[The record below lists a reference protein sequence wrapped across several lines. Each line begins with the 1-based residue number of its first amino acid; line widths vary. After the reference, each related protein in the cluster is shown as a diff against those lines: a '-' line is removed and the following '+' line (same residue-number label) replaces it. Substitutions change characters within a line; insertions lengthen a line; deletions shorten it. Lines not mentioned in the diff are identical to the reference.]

1 MTGWHWSKG
10 ARQELAFLAGLIALA
25 ILLGAAVGAVLAAL
39 LVALL
44 VFIAR
49 QLNQLFRL
57 LQWLRTGRQRTPPE
71 SWGLWGE
78 VFDQYYRRQQRH
90 RRRKQALSEVLR
102 EFRESTAAMPDGT
115 LVLDKDLRIQWF
127 NGAAKSMLQLTR
139 ARDLKQPIGNLIR
152 DPAFNRYLQG
162 THHQEPVMLDSPRHP
177 GQVLSARLIA
187 YGRDQYL
194 LIFRDITRLQRL
206 EAMRRDFVANASHEL
221 RSPLTVLSGYL
232 ETLAEAPE
240 IDPSWDQPIGEMLKQ
255 VQRMTSLVSDLLELS
270 RLETEQQ
277 APEQIQAVDVP
288 ALVRRVVDEA
298 MRQDEAQHDI
308 ALTTCEA
315 IGLKGS
321 AVELHSAFSNLL
333 INAMRYTPKGKA
345 IRVSWSRRR
354 QGDAVF
360 TVADEGI
367 GIEAQHLPFITQRFY
382 RVDSARHGRIKGTG
396 LGLAIVKHVLQRHE
410 ATLEVDSEPG
420 QGSTFRCCF
429 PASRQLAVDDSV
441 DDTANRHANRHSQVL
456 RS

>member
-1 MTGWHWSKG
+1 VTAFLWSRG
-10 ARQELAFLAGLIALA
+10 ARQELAFLAGLLGVAL
-25 ILLGAAVGAVLAAL
+25 LLGLAVGAVSWAL
-39 LVALL
+39 LLALA
-44 VFIAR
+44 VFVVR
-49 QLNQLFRL
+49 QLNQLLRL
-57 LQWLRTGRQRTPPE
+57 LQWLRLGRQRTPPE

-78 VFDQYYRRQQRH
+78 VFEQYYRRQQRH
-90 RRRKQALSEVLR
+90 RRRKQALSQVLR

-127 NGAAKSMLQLTR
+127 NDAAQSMLQLTR

-152 DPAFNRYLQG
+152 DPAFNRYLSDAEE
-162 THHQEPVMLDSPRHP
+162 QEPVVLDSPRHA
-177 GQVLSARLIA
+177 GQVVSARLIA

-240 IDPSWDQPIGEMLKQ
+240 IDPAWDQPIGEMLKQ

-277 APEQIQAVDVP
+277 APEQIQSVDVP

-298 MRQDEAQHDI
+298 KRQDEGRHTITLTECETI
-308 ALTTCEA
+308 ALQ
-315 IGLKGS
+315 GS
-321 AVELHSAFSNLL
+321 AVELHSAFANLL
-333 INAMRYTPKGKA
+333 INAMRYTPAGKA
-345 IRVSWSRRR
+345 ITVSWTQRPEGS
-354 QGDAVF
+354 AVF
-360 TVADEGI
+360 AVTDQGI
-367 GIEAQHLPFITQRFY
+367 GIDAQHLPFITQRFY
-382 RVDSARHGRIKGTG
+382 RVDSARHGHIKGTG

-410 ATLEVDSEPG
+410 ATLEVDSTPG
-420 QGSTFRCCF
+420 RGSAFRCCF
-429 PASRQLAVDDSV
+429 PSSRQI
-441 DDTANRHANRHSQVL
+441 HSQVL